1 MIELSSFPVGGR
13 SSFKEMHMSSLMAE
27 EIPHCYT
34 GLLWQSVSEGSGSW
48 TAAQP
53 GCVVP

>member
-13 SSFKEMHMSSLMAE
+13 SSFKEMHTSSLMAE